1 MSDSATDDTK
11 IIDMAIVVDT
21 YNTTGSAIL
30 VTTQGNSKRRKR
42 STDED
47 IHTYGGPLAAG
58 CKYGNPV
65 YIISLTF
72 HFVDIMS
79 VLFGLQLIFR
89 QQIVYADGSRDARD
103 AKELAIQQK
112 FFPINHLAF
121 NGQLEKFKIKL
132 NVSEQSPDGRG
143 GIKWAHGVSE
153 LQMFINKAPENGT
166 CWIKIRGIGSA
177 VDPEEVTWTPTK
189 TGRALLDEFHILCH
203 SWVDPDG
210 HAVNKYKFKSK
221 FYF

>member
-1 MSDSATDDTK
+1 MYDILFLYIVVTLFMSDSATDDTK

-72 HFVDIMS
+72 HFVDIR
-79 VLFGLQLIFR
+79 F
-89 QQIVYADGSRDARD
+89 
-103 AKELAIQQK
+103 
-112 FFPINHLAF
+112 NH
-121 NGQLEKFKIKL
+121 
-132 NVSEQSPDGRG
+132 
-143 GIKWAHGVSE
+143 
-153 LQMFINKAPENGT
+153 
-166 CWIKIRGIGSA
+166 
-177 VDPEEVTWTPTK
+177 
-189 TGRALLDEFHILCH
+189 
-203 SWVDPDG
+203 
-210 HAVNKYKFKSK
+210 
-221 FYF
+221 

>member
-1 MSDSATDDTK
+1 M
-11 IIDMAIVVDT
+11 
-21 YNTTGSAIL
+21 
-30 VTTQGNSKRRKR
+30 
-42 STDED
+42 
-47 IHTYGGPLAAG
+47 
-58 CKYGNPV
+58 
-65 YIISLTF
+65 
-72 HFVDIMS
+72 
-79 VLFGLQLIFR
+79 FR

-210 HAVNKYKFKSK
+210 HAVNKYKFKSM
-221 FYF
+221 FYQLKKLIFSY